1 MSELRISTETVCFVI
16 VKAQALAAR
25 EAATGLSEGS
35 NPSDEN
41 YQAVLEELPGDATEE
56 ELRRTLEALNGE
68 ELADLIGLLW
78 LGRDDRPVEDWPDVL
93 REAAEERP
101 AHPIA
106 ELLQTPLL
114 GEYLDLGLAK
124 FGYSCTQIRGGHG
137 TPPYS

>member
-1 MSELRISTETVCFVI
+1 VLRHREG
-16 VKAQALAAR
+16 AGALCPGGGDGPFGA
-25 EAATGLSEGS
+25 S

-41 YQAVLEELPGDATEE
+41 YQAVLEDLPGDATEE

-78 LGRDDRPVEDWPDVL
+78 LGRDDRPVEDWPNVL
-93 REAAEERP
+93 REAEQRR

-106 ELLQTPLL
+106 ELLETPLL

-124 FGYSCTQIRGGHG
+124 FRYSCTQIRGGHG
-137 TPPYS
+137 APPR